1 MFWLS
6 IQYLNRCVAA
16 SDSEVLEA
24 PGAIV
29 PFSIKR
35 ILVDLEKGCYVR
47 LIFQTSLVDLI
58 VRVHYE
64 EHLTFLYLWD
74 GENSRFTTEG
84 AFLSTLYSHIL

>member
-1 MFWLS
+1 M
-6 IQYLNRCVAA
+6 
-16 SDSEVLEA
+16 LEA

-35 ILVDLEKGCYVR
+35 ILVDLEAGCYVG
-47 LIFQTSLVDLI
+47 LIFRTSLVDLI
-58 VRVHYE
+58 LWAHYE
-64 EHLTFLYLWD
+64 EHLPFLYLWD